1 MPGNQGGKE
10 LLAQSGSSV
19 KGWNKATLNPPTL
32 AVFVIAS
39 RRKSVTVLT
48 SQCIRCSGSH
58 TLLLAPVRLHPPA
71 NLIDAQ
77 RVGLLTSQC
86 FRYSG
91 TDTSLMT
98 PVPSTH
104 LLI

>member
-1 MPGNQGGKE
+1 MRGSSREMKGLLLNKVREQLNAMPGNQGGRD
-10 LLAQSGSSV
+10 LQAQSGSSV

-58 TLLLAPVRLHPPA
+58 VL
-71 NLIDAQ
+71 
-77 RVGLLTSQC
+77 
-86 FRYSG
+86 
-91 TDTSLMT
+91 LMT
-98 PVPSTH
+98 PVPCTH